1 MMMIVMFVIIIVI
14 VNSLSPPFISLISTR
29 SLSLSS
35 TLSFTLIPL
44 HSLTFSLS
52 PLHTL
57 TTILSLSLTHKVDLL
72 LRFASKLNKTQ
83 VEVEVEV
90 EDKISDDE
98 GSFSSSGP
106 VTKFVRLDSLGSW
119 KSSGKPR

>member
-1 MMMIVMFVIIIVI
+1 MLIVMIMIMIMLIIA
-14 VNSLSPPFISLISTR
+14 IS
-29 SLSLSS
+29 
-35 TLSFTLIPL
+35 SFQ
-44 HSLTFSLS
+44 
-52 PLHTL
+52 
-57 TTILSLSLTHKVDLL
+57 SLTHFVSNFYPLLFPLCPTVDLL